1 MRAVLALSISL
12 AAAPLAAAAFE
23 TITDRDTFLAAVEG
37 RALRI
42 GLLGISLTV
51 TGEGAISGQAQGSP
65 VTGAWTWEGGLFCR
79 HMTWGDRPIGHNCQK
94 VEIDGARIR
103 FTVDAGAGQSAVF
116 TID

>member
-1 MRAVLALSISL
+1 MRALLALSISL
-12 AAAPLAAAAFE
+12 AAAPLAAPAFE

-42 GLLGISLTV
+42 GLLGISLT
-51 TGEGAISGQAQGSP
+51 